1 MLCFPFVYLLG
12 KSQLRHQKS
21 KYRFPLI
28 HRCILFQS
36 VCHWTRYKFQVFRP
50 DGNLWKQR
58 WGEEWVEGLKYFK
71 TTKILDFALSS
82 MQGNNYRYFQFYPCR
97 FDRKILFQNLA
108 HVSLCRGLC
117 CYVSLWEN
125 QRDNV
130 RVNVIRSSSIR
141 SGHNATFN
149 SHTENVSI
157 QRRKKSFR
165 LELAT
170 SDLPSSLGPF
180 SYLAPLLFVL
190 LWLSPYQSPT
200 LMKSA
205 DYRLISIQ
213 LKENAF
219 LKAEEYTANNG
230 GRNIRF

>member
-1 MLCFPFVYLLG
+1 MLCFPSVYLLG

-21 KYRFPLI
+21 KYRFSLI

-58 WGEEWVEGLKYFK
+58 WGEEWVEGLRYFK
-71 TTKILDFALSS
+71 TTKILYFALSS
-82 MQGNNYRYFQFYPCR
+82 MQGNNYRYFQFYLCR

-170 SDLPSSLGPF
+170 FDLPSSLGPF
-180 SYLAPLLFVL
+180 YIWPHSYSCYFGCLLTS
-190 LWLSPYQSPT
+190 SPPWWS
-200 LMKSA
+200 
-205 DYRLISIQ
+205 RLIIDW
-213 LKENAF
+213 
-219 LKAEEYTANNG
+219 
-230 GRNIRF
+230 